1 MKWKKSRIK
10 RFSSI
15 IQDISIVEWSTD
27 WIFHSSILLRC
38 SGSFLI
44 SFICLIKRSKTSKRN
59 LTEPQKTMSEKTND
73 MMGKTW
79 TTNDSRVH
87 KQPNK
92 KELLMAP
99 KKKTHNKS
107 DNHHLISSPST
118 SAITKTKWGRKNK
131 WKNCVGGFI
140 FFWVVKRFLSDLL
153 SCCCWCESGRR
164 KCMYFQFFQ
173 STEVDLNRIFYIF
186 KIFTTRWIFESFT
199 LWSIYCVVE
208 YSTKMFF
215 KSGLLGWNIQIFFL
229 VRHTSGRQWAEL
241 CECFGFYRSKSESLS
256 HSTEES
262 DWELKFLFRNTSWEL
277 RMS

>member
-1 MKWKKSRIK
+1 
-10 RFSSI
+10 
-15 IQDISIVEWSTD
+15 
-27 WIFHSSILLRC
+27 
-38 SGSFLI
+38 
-44 SFICLIKRSKTSKRN
+44 
-59 LTEPQKTMSEKTND
+59 MSEKTND

-99 KKKTHNKS
+99 KKNSQQVWQSSSNLVSFHLS
-107 DNHHLISSPST
+107 NHQDEVRTEKQVKKLRGWIY
-118 SAITKTKWGRKNK
+118 
-131 WKNCVGGFI
+131 

-256 HSTEES
+256 HSTVES

-277 RMS
+277 RMSQTSADH